1 MPDAVIVKRGAGV
14 VESMTV
20 PRFIA
25 PREALLNGGRLR
37 DFHAWET
44 EAETHVAGFLAMR
57 LGRYRKS
64 GVRDGAPQDGSGM
77 KHVLLVLREAGWR
90 IVWVVWEDDT

>member
-1 MPDAVIVKRGAGV
+1 
-14 VESMTV
+14 MTV

-37 DFHAWET
+37 DLHEWEM
-44 EAETHVAGFLAMR
+44 EAETHVSGSLAMR

-64 GVRDGAPQDGSGM
+64 RVRDGAPQDGGGM
-77 KHVLLVLREAGWR
+77 KHISRVLREAGWR
-90 IVWVVWEDDT
+90 IVPVVWEDDT